1 MAGRPGRKP
10 QQPQPK
16 PFDEFTEESE
26 GFDDDVPAVD
36 AKGKPRPAGV
46 ADARSR
52 DWRDVE
58 RYREEREL
66 KKLVGE
72 DLDELLEDQ
81 PRRKPR
87 R

>member
-16 PFDEFTEESE
+16 PFDEFAEEGES
-26 GFDDDVPAVD
+26 FDEDLPVVD
-36 AKGKPRPAGV
+36 AKGKPKAASPTDV
-46 ADARSR
+46 RSR

-72 DLDELLEDQ
+72 DLDQLFDER
-81 PRRKPR
+81 PHRRTGK
-87 R
+87 

>member
-10 QQPQPK
+10 AQQPK
-16 PFDEFTEESE
+16 PFDEFADEVE

-36 AKGKPRPAGV
+36 AKGKPKGAVPEAK
-46 ADARSR
+46 SR

-58 RYREEREL
+58 RYREERAL

-72 DLDELLEDQ
+72 DLDELFDER
-81 PRRKPR
+81 PRRK
-87 R
+87 